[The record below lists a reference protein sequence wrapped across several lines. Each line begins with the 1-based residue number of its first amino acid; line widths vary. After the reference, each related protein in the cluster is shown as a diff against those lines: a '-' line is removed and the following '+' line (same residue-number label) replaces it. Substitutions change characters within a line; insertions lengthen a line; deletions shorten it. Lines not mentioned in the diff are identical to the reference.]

1 MVVGF
6 DFFYFYFNLDIEMCD
21 ENELVVFF
29 DLELRIYI
37 EEKIEIGVSLFYIDN
52 FQGMVNGGKDK
63 CLLCNIL
70 FIVLIFCSMIVIFI

>member
-21 ENELVVFF
+21 ENDLVVFF
-29 DLELRIYI
+29 DFELRIYI
-37 EEKIEIGVSLFYIDN
+37 EENIELGVSLFYIEN
-52 FQGMVNGGKDK
+52 VNGGKDE

-70 FIVLIFCSMIVIFI
+70 FIVIFLQYDCYIYLNC